1 MTIKEV
7 EEQTGLARSNVRFY
21 EKEKL
26 IEPSRNDSNGYREYS
41 EKDVADIRKIA
52 YLRTLGISIEDIR
65 SIISGQIELHEVIE
79 KQHEALEGQ
88 ITDLSRAKILC
99 EQMLHEETISYE
111 YLQPEYYVNELNDY
125 WKKNKPVFKLDSVS
139 FLYLWGS
146 TVTWI
151 IITAICLLL
160 GSLLYK
166 KLPSQIPIQWDGE
179 IVTSEINKLFIFAY
193 PVACLIIR
201 FFLRPCIYAKLYIG
215 NHYEEIIAEYLTN
228 YLCFVVLSVE
238 VFTVLFI
245 YGIAKSVVTLLFLD
259 TAVFIGLLCVGLVK
273 RDLRD
278 KKMI

>member
-26 IEPSRNDSNGYREYS
+26 IAPSRNDSNGYREYS

-52 YLRTLGISIEDIR
+52 YLRTLGISIEDI
-65 SIISGQIELHEVIE
+65 
-79 KQHEALEGQ
+79 LEGQ
-88 ITDLSRAKILC
+88 ITDLSKAKILC
-99 EQMLHEETISYE
+99 EQMLHEETITYE
-111 YLQPEYYVNELNDY
+111 YLQPEHYVNELNDY
-125 WKKNKPVFKLDSVS
+125 WKKNKRVFKLDSVS

-166 KLPSQIPIQWDGE
+166 KLPPQIPIQWDGE

-193 PVACLIIR
+193 PAACLIIR
-201 FFLRPCIYAKLYIG
+201 FF
-215 NHYEEIIAEYLTN
+215 
-228 YLCFVVLSVE
+228 
-238 VFTVLFI
+238 
-245 YGIAKSVVTLLFLD
+245 
-259 TAVFIGLLCVGLVK
+259 
-273 RDLRD
+273 
-278 KKMI
+278 